1 MSSPPNKS
9 SGTITVDQAADMV
22 LSAEMERIKK
32 MNRIEL
38 SSAMQSDVS
47 NVRASI
53 ACLLATSAD
62 ITTMSNDAVTVN
74 SKLKKCAQSLLA
86 KMDEEVE
93 QLSISQVILK
103 SPSLNGKSATKPASP
118 KSLFS
123 SATHISAS
131 KIDCMQ
137 ECKFHHQEK
146 GKSLECGMCAN
157 QFHRLCVDVK
167 ATARP
172 TCWICPSCKTIPK
185 YLMELKEIFS
195 DLQKVK
201 IIIVLK
207 SLFGT

>member
-1 MSSPPNKS
+1 
-9 SGTITVDQAADMV
+9 
-22 LSAEMERIKK
+22 
-32 MNRIEL
+32 
-38 SSAMQSDVS
+38 MQSDVS

-53 ACLLATSAD
+53 ACLLPKSAD
-62 ITTMSNDAVTVN
+62 ITTMSNHAVTVN

-123 SATHISAS
+123 SATKISAS

-157 QFHRLCVDVK
+157 QFHRPCVDVK

-172 TCWICPSCKTIPK
+172 TFWICPSCKNIPK
-185 YLMELKEIFS
+185 YLMELKETVS
-195 DLQKVK
+195 DLQRENQTLDQRWKHK
-201 IIIVLK
+201 KQRSRPCKRIDQRLAKQHQQRK
-207 SLFGT
+207 SRPRRLPLYQQQR